1 MKKSWI
7 YIILTTLWIAF
18 IFSFSLQ
25 TGEASS
31 QVSSELGEWIVEEV
45 LPVIVDDVEEIQ
57 PEQWEEFHFTLRK
70 CAHFCEY
77 LVLGILMNLTMSQM
91 RKRYSRAWALAA
103 CALVASTDETIQRF
117 VNGRSGQ
124 FSDVLLDNVGAVC
137 GIGFVMLVGKLYRGH
152 KKL

>member
-77 LVLGILMNLTMSQM
+77 LVLGIFSLQNQFLL
-91 RKRYSRAWALAA
+91 KGRYFPNHRLYFSSY
-103 CALVASTDETIQRF
+103 VENRF
-117 VNGRSGQ
+117 P
-124 FSDVLLDNVGAVC
+124 
-137 GIGFVMLVGKLYRGH
+137 
-152 KKL
+152 